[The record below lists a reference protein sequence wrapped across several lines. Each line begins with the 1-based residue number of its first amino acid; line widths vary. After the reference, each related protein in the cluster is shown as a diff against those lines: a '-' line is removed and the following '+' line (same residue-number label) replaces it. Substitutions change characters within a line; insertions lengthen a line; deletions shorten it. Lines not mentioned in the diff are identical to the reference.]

1 MQTTANHPSE
11 NANAA
16 AASAITFAGDRMQI
30 LFERFDLESYAIFLK
45 CKSLPESEI
54 VFDAER
60 ETYTLTAPARFS
72 DMLGVASPAPARAGL
87 PFMARHFDY
96 CRDITRIALQVK
108 RWASWWDCGLGK
120 TLHGLEFAR
129 QAAALT
135 GKRGMI
141 FTLDAELVRQWID
154 MCAEFF
160 GGSLKLTWLKT
171 RAEVIAFCDGPQDG
185 AIGISTHSKF
195 VVHGRVPNAGIILS
209 IKKLGCVV
217 LDEASILK
225 SGGGVIKWNLIKSA
239 RGVEYKLTLTATP
252 APNDL
257 MEYASQAAFL
267 EKMRTESD
275 IIWTFFK
282 RDKNS
287 EWEVKPHALEAFYR
301 FMASWSIYLRNPG
314 RYGWLDNVKPIPAP
328 EFIEHTIPVTQDQLK
343 MAAKYIAAAKK
354 ADGYDR
360 SDDLALAPADG
371 EDAVSLGIVGRS
383 KLSQI
388 AKGFVY
394 ETRGE
399 KTNLGTKKWARRIL
413 SFKPA
418 AVAKIVRAELNDGRP
433 VLVWTEFDEETAILH
448 ELLAG
453 PGVEVLT
460 GSVNERERA
469 AIIARFKR
477 GETVVLITRA
487 DLLGFGQNFQFC
499 TAMVFSA
506 FNDSYEAFYQA
517 VRRCYRYGQTL
528 HVRVHIPIVRELE
541 GAIWTNVARKAA
553 NFDRDTETQEQ
564 FYIKGAAEIGLR
576 SVA

>member
-1 MQTTANHPSE
+1 L
-11 NANAA
+11 
-16 AASAITFAGDRMQI
+16 ITFVGDRMQI
-30 LFERFDLESYAIFLK
+30 LFERFDLEAYELFLK

-54 VFDAER
+54 LFDAER

-72 DMLGVASPAPARAGL
+72 EMLGVASPAPTRAGL
-87 PFMARHFDY
+87 PLMPRHFDY
-96 CRDITRIALQVK
+96 CADITRIALKVK

-135 GKRGMI
+135 GKRALI
-141 FTLDAELVRQWID
+141 FTLDAELVQQWID

-160 GGSLKLTWLKT
+160 GESLTLVRLKT
-171 RAEVIAFCDGPQDG
+171 RADVIAFCDGPQDG

-209 IKKLGCVV
+209 LKKLGCVV

-239 RGVEYKLTLTATP
+239 RGIEYKLTLTATP

-282 RDKNS
+282 RDKNG

-314 RYGWLDNVKPIPAP
+314 RYGWQDNVKTIPAP
-328 EFIEHTIPVTQDQLK
+328 TFIEHTIPVTPDQLK
-343 MAAKYIAAAKK
+343 MAAKFIAAAK
-354 ADGYDR
+354 DEPQT
-360 SDDLALAPADG
+360 DLALAPADG

-399 KTNLGTKKWARRIL
+399 KKFARRIL

-469 AIIARFKR
+469 AIVARFKR

-528 HVRVHIPIVRELE
+528 SVRVHIPIVRELE
-541 GAIWTNVARKAA
+541 GAIWANVSRKAA

-576 SVA
+576 RVA

>member
-1 MQTTANHPSE
+1 M
-11 NANAA
+11 
-16 AASAITFAGDRMQI
+16 ITFDKDRLKV
-30 LFERFDLESYAIFLK
+30 LFDRFDLDAYALFLK
-45 CKSLPESEI
+45 CKALPESEI
-54 VFDAER
+54 DFDPER
-60 ETYTLTAPARFS
+60 ETYTLSAPARFS
-72 DMLGVASPAPARAGL
+72 ELLGIPSPSPVRAGL
-87 PFMARHFDY
+87 PYMARHFDY
-96 CRDITRIALQVK
+96 CRDITKIALQVK

-129 QAAALT
+129 QAAAIT
-135 GKRGMI
+135 GKRALI
-141 FTLDAELVRQWID
+141 LTLDAELVQQWMD

-160 GGSLKLTWLKT
+160 GDTLKLVRIKT
-171 RAEVIAFCDGPQDG
+171 RAELIAFCDGPADG

-195 VVHGRVPNAGIILS
+195 VVHGRVPNAGIIQS

-239 RGVEYKLTLTATP
+239 KGVEYKLTLTATP

-282 RDKNS
+282 RDKNG

-314 RYGWLDNVKPIPAP
+314 RYGWKDNVKALPAP
-328 EFIEHTIPVTQDQLK
+328 QFIEQTIKVTPDQLRT
-343 MAAKYIAAAKK
+343 AAKYLQAEKK
-354 ADGYDR
+354 R
-360 SDDLALAPADG
+360 QNVSDLALAPAEGD
-371 EDAVSLGIVGRS
+371 EVSLGVVGRS

-394 ETRGE
+394 ETVRE
-399 KTNLGTKKWARRIL
+399 KKTARRIL

-418 AVAKIVRAELNDGRP
+418 EVARIVRAELNDGRP

-460 GSVNERERA
+460 GSVPDAERA

-477 GETVVLITRA
+477 GETVVLITRGN
-487 DLLGFGQNFQFC
+487 LLGFGQNFQFC

-506 FNDSYEAFYQA
+506 FTDSYESFYQA
-517 VRRCYRYGQTL
+517 VRRCYRYGQTRS
-528 HVRVHIPIVRELE
+528 VRVHIPIVRELE
-541 GAIWTNVARKAA
+541 GAIWANVARKAA
-553 NFDRDTETQEQ
+553 NFERDTETQER
-564 FYIKGAAEIGLR
+564 FYIAAAAEIGLR
-576 SVA
+576 VA